1 MTIEHNLIV
10 GLEDIKGIQIECL
23 NPKCK
28 ARVTRSPDKAFNLP
42 NACGACGASWPQEF
56 GKEPPETQLLRL
68 IAALRTV
75 PNGAYKLC
83 LEFDGKVM
91 G

>member
-28 ARVTRSPDKAFNLP
+28 ARVVRSPDKPAAIP

-56 GKEPPETQLLRL
+56 GKEPAEMQLLRL
-68 IAALRTV
+68 IAAMRLA
-75 PNGAYKLC
+75 PNGAYKLS

-91 G
+91 E